1 MTSTEFPR
9 VIWEFV
15 AASNACDS
23 QWLSSLFTNECSVS
37 ACGYT
42 ARGLSAISD
51 WVDAEVVGPAISFC
65 IDEVSCNGTSTLLM
79 VKATDHGL
87 THRCS
92 FEFVTEGRYIAS
104 LVITSL
110 PEATAIWTSMSAA
123 E

>member
-15 AASNACDS
+15 AATNACDS
-23 QWLSSLFTNECSVS
+23 QWLTSLFADVCSVS
-37 ACGYT
+37 ACGFT
-42 ARGLSAISD
+42 ARGLSAISN
-51 WVDAEVVGPAISFC
+51 WIDAEVVGPAISFC
-65 IDEVSCNGTSTLLM
+65 IDDVSCDGTSTLLS
-79 VKATDHGL
+79 VRASDHGL

-110 PEATAIWTSMSAA
+110 PETTATWTSTSAA